1 MGEFNLDDTS
11 LIATSNKMFQT
22 LETKFGEAIIKYLV
36 SLLIASRDGLHETE
50 IIELLKQSKL
60 VDAINVDK
68 LWTSIR

>member
-1 MGEFNLDDTS
+1 
-11 LIATSNKMFQT
+11 MFQT